1 MKENSV
7 QFFLSSAELCGGGG
21 GGAETNYWTR
31 HTSIRYP
38 LLEEGMIKKVIFN
51 DPATIVIWTDGT
63 KTVVKCSEND
73 IFDPEKGLA
82 MAIVKKAFGNDN
94 SFHKIF
100 KKWLPKEQEEDLGQ
114 LTFDSMSEAFR
125 QLGEAIKSIG
135 KDVKE
140 K

>member
-7 QFFLSSAELCGGGG
+7 QFFLSSSAELCGSGGNG
-21 GGAETNYWTR
+21 NNYWTR

-38 LLEEGMIKKVIFN
+38 LLEEGVIKKVIFN

-82 MAIVKKAFGNDN
+82 MAITKKAFGNDN

-100 KKWLPKEQEEDLGQ
+100 KKWLPKEEEDPNQ
-114 LTFDSMSEAFR
+114 LTFDSMPEAFR
-125 QLGEAIKSIG
+125 LLGEAIKSIG

>member
-7 QFFLSSAELCGGGG
+7 QFFLSSSELCGNGGNG
-21 GGAETNYWTR
+21 SRISYESCYSG
-31 HTSIRYP
+31 IRYSLP
-38 LLEEGMIKKVIFN
+38 KEGMIKKVIFN

-82 MAIVKKAFGNDN
+82 MAIVKKAAGNDN

-100 KKWLPKEQEEDLGQ
+100 KKWLPKEEGDSYQ
-114 LTFDSMSEAFR
+114 LTFDSMPEAFR
-125 QLGEAIKSIG
+125 LLGEAIKSIG

>member
-7 QFFLSSAELCGGGG
+7 QFFLSSSELCGNGGNG
-21 GGAETNYWTR
+21 SRIFYESCYSG
-31 HTSIRYP
+31 IRYSLP
-38 LLEEGMIKKVIFN
+38 KEGMIKKVIFN

-82 MAIVKKAFGNDN
+82 MAIVKRAFGNDN

-100 KKWLPKEQEEDLGQ
+100 KKWLPKEEEDSNQ
-114 LTFDSMSEAFR
+114 VTFDSLSEAFR
-125 QLGEAIKSIG
+125 RFGETIKSIG

>member
-1 MKENSV
+1 MNENSS
-7 QFFLSSAELCGGGG
+7 QFFLSSAELCGSGGG
-21 GGAETNYWTR
+21 GGTGYWMR
-31 HTSIRYP
+31 HVNTRYP
-38 LLEEGMIKKVIFN
+38 LLEEGAIKKVIFN
-51 DPATIVIWTDGT
+51 DPATIVYWADGT